1 MRDVL
6 IALVVLQV
14 LVPLGASAIEG
25 KVLVELNT
33 VEISEDRC
41 RLNFVIENKF
51 EQALD
56 SMKLDLVVFSADG
69 GIMRRFITSSRSLSR
84 SRSNRRC
91 LSDARRL
98 ASNASSVVSATSVE
112 RPS

>member
-1 MRDVL
+1 MRGVL

-69 GIMRRFITSSRSLSR
+69 GIMRRFITEMAPLRPMKTVVRAFSVESRV
-84 SRSNRRC
+84 
-91 LSDARRL
+91 LSDRRDL
-98 ASNASSVVSATSVE
+98 GE
-112 RPS
+112 RCDRLRAH

>member
-41 RLNFVIENKF
+41 R
-51 EQALD
+51 
-56 SMKLDLVVFSADG
+56 
-69 GIMRRFITSSRSLSR
+69 
-84 SRSNRRC
+84 
-91 LSDARRL
+91 
-98 ASNASSVVSATSVE
+98 SVWFLE
-112 RPS
+112 

>member
-1 MRDVL
+1 MRGVL

-41 RLNFVIENKF
+41 RLNFVIEKQIRTGARQH
-51 EQALD
+51 EA
-56 SMKLDLVVFSADG
+56 
-69 GIMRRFITSSRSLSR
+69 R
-84 SRSNRRC
+84 SRRVQC
-91 LSDARRL
+91 
-98 ASNASSVVSATSVE
+98 
-112 RPS
+112 